1 MRRDTQRREAIRNTI
16 LEAERPLTISE
27 IFELTRR
34 KIEGIGIATVYRS
47 LKTLQEDGVIV
58 PVNFSGQPVRWEGA
72 DKCHH
77 HHFLCLSC
85 NKLYEIP
92 SCPEGLARIL
102 PEGFDLED
110 HDLLLRGR
118 CNACA
123 GK

>member
-1 MRRDTQRREAIRNTI
+1 MKRDTQRREAIRNAI
-16 LEAERPLTISE
+16 LNAERPLAINE
-27 IFELTRR
+27 IFELARQE
-34 KIEGIGIATVYRS
+34 INGLGIATVYRN
-47 LKTLQEDGVIV
+47 LKTLQEDGAIV
-58 PVNFSGQPVRWEGA
+58 PVNICNQPTRWESA
-72 DKCHH
+72 TKCHH

-92 SCPEGLARIL
+92 DCPEGLARLL
-102 PEGFDLED
+102 PDGFDLED